1 MNNDIDILQTGKS
14 LISSQ
19 IDALNILQN
28 RLDNT
33 FVDVVKLIASCK
45 GRIIIIGLGK
55 SGIIGKKISATLNST
70 GTISS
75 FIHASDALH
84 GDLGS
89 INVHDVVMLIS
100 KSGNTD
106 ELKSIIPVLKN
117 MKIQIIG
124 MTGNRNSY
132 LADQSDYI
140 LDVSIN
146 KEACPHDLAPTT
158 STTIQ
163 LVMGDALSISL
174 LKLKG
179 FSKEDFA
186 KLHPGG
192 VLGRKLSLKVSD
204 LYSSYSSPVVR
215 VNDEIQKVIMEISS
229 KRVGAT
235 VVLNVDKIVGIITD
249 GDLRRMLER
258 RDSLDHVNAKECMT
272 DNPKTIN
279 KNTLLYE
286 AFSLMKKHNINQLIV
301 TEENQYLGI
310 IHLHD
315 ILKHNLF

>member
-1 MNNDIDILQTGKS
+1 
-14 LISSQ
+14 
-19 IDALNILQN
+19 
-28 RLDNT
+28 
-33 FVDVVKLIASCK
+33 
-45 GRIIIIGLGK
+45 
-55 SGIIGKKISATLNST
+55 
-70 GTISS
+70 
-75 FIHASDALH
+75 
-84 GDLGS
+84 
-89 INVHDVVMLIS
+89 VVMLIS

-106 ELKSIIPVLKN
+106 ELKNIIPVLKN
-117 MKIQIIG
+117 MKIHIIG
-124 MTGNRNSY
+124 MTGNLNSY

-140 LDVSIN
+140 LDVSVN
-146 KEACPHDLAPTT
+146 KEACPNNLAPTT

-204 LYSSYSSPVVR
+204 LYSSYSNPVVS
-215 VNDEIQKVIMEISS
+215 VNDAIQKVIMEISS

-272 DNPKTIN
+272 NNPKTIN

-286 AFSLMKKHNINQLIV
+286 AFNLMKKHNINQLIV